1 MGRMYVKRH
10 AVARGRK
17 RYVYLRLVE
26 AYRDESGRVRHR
38 VLRTLGREDE
48 LKASGQL
55 EQLAASFARL
65 DPPPAGT
72 RRHVG
77 PLLLVGHYL
86 HRLGLVG
93 LIDDAAP
100 MRGRAMLTHGEVI
113 AALVA
118 NRLCA
123 PAPLYDVAGWA
134 SSAALAE
141 LFGVP
146 AGLLNDDRLGR
157 ALEALAPVAERV
169 RGELA
174 LAAAGRCGADLSR
187 LHLDMTAVRFTG
199 GYTGSALVEKG
210 WAADRTIAR
219 QVKTLQ
225 ASTRAGVAVYYRGH
239 PGASN
244 EAPCLADA
252 LERIGALAPA
262 GVVCVADSGFG
273 YLGRLCAADA
283 AGLRFVVPLRADTGW
298 AERFHTNV
306 DGGIHTLPTLGHCSK
321 REQRLPAEQ
330 RTVWKGLLRGFDV
343 DDEDTGAT
351 HRLRVAYIW
360 SSEQA
365 ASVADAR
372 ERALTKAEAAL
383 TRIRNGLGGRHY
395 KTRKQVDDRVATI
408 IGARI
413 TELITVTTGTAA
425 NGTPTIAWRRNPD
438 TIAAA
443 SALDGL
449 YAPATNLPDP
459 PERPLNAGDV
469 LDLYKDQWIVEQRH
483 RDLKQTLH
491 VRPIFLHNDD
501 RIHALIAVIGIAL
514 LVYGL
519 IEADLRG
526 ALGPDTPLP
535 GLLPEHR
542 DAVPTARAVLAAFTD
557 LHATYTSSGLVL
569 DRLTTVQR
577 LILAHLDVP
586 LPWPEIHST
595 TTTSKNPDHDP
606 QQCGKRA

>member
-1 MGRMYVKRH
+1 MYVKRH
-10 AVARGRK
+10 AIVKGGK

-26 AYRDESGRVRHR
+26 AYRDEQHRVRHR

-77 PLLLVGHYL
+77 PLLLVHHYL
-86 HRLGLVG
+86 ARLGLVG
-93 LIDDAAP
+93 LIDAAVP

-118 NRLCA
+118 NRLCG

-199 GYTGSALVEKG
+199 GYEGSALVAAG

-225 ASTRAGVAVYYRGH
+225 ACTTTGVAVYYRGH

-244 EAPCLADA
+244 EAPCVAAA
-252 LERIGALAPA
+252 LDHIRELAPP

-298 AERFHTNV
+298 AQWFAADI
-306 DGGIHTLPTLGHCSK
+306 DGGIDALGALDYCAQ
-321 REQRLPAEQ
+321 RQRRLPADQ
-330 RTVWKGLLRGFDV
+330 RTRWTAVLRDREVFD
-343 DDEDTGAT
+343 DDTGAT
-351 HRLRVAYIW
+351 HRLRIAYIW
-360 SSEQA
+360 SSEEA
-365 ASVADAR
+365 SSVAEAR
-372 ERALTKAEAAL
+372 DRALTTAEEAL
-383 TRIRNGLGGRHY
+383 TRIRNGLGGRYY
-395 KTRKQVDDRVATI
+395 KTKKQLDDRVAKI
-408 IGARI
+408 IGHRI
-413 TELITVTTGTAA
+413 ADLITVTTGVDDQDK
-425 NGTPTIAWRRNPD
+425 PTIAWHRNPD
-438 TIAAA
+438 AIT
-443 SALDGL
+443 SVSTLDGL
-449 YAPATNLPDP
+449 YALATNLPDP
-459 PERPLNAGDV
+459 PEHTLTTLDV
-469 LDLYKDQWIVEQRH
+469 LDIYKDQWIVEQRH

-491 VRPIFLHNDD
+491 VRPVFLHNDD
-501 RIHALIAVIGIAL
+501 RIHALIAVVGIAL

-519 IEADLRG
+519 IEADLRA

-535 GLLPEHR
+535 GLLPEGR
-542 DAVPTARAVLAAFTD
+542 DAIPTARALLTAFTD
-557 LHATYTSSGLVL
+557 LHATYTSGGGLVL
-569 DRLTTVQR
+569 DRLTPVQR
-577 LILAHLDVP
+577 LILAHLNIP
-586 LPWPEIHST
+586 LPWPETHST
-595 TTTSKNPDHDP
+595 TTRFTNPNHDP
-606 QQCGKRA
+606 QPCGKRA

>member
-1 MGRMYVKRH
+1 MYVKRH
-10 AVARGRK
+10 AVVKDGK

-65 DPPPAGT
+65 DPPPVGT

-77 PLLLVGHYL
+77 PLLLVRHYL
-86 HRLGLVG
+86 DRLGLVKV
-93 LIDDAAP
+93 IDDAAP

-113 AALVA
+113 TALVA
-118 NRLCA
+118 NRLCG

-134 SSAALAE
+134 SSAAVAE

-174 LAAAGRCGADLSR
+174 LAAASRCGADLSR

-239 PGASN
+239 PGAAN
-244 EAPCLADA
+244 EAPCVTDA
-252 LERIGALAPA
+252 LDLIRELAPP
-262 GVVCVADSGFG
+262 GVICVADSGFG

-283 AGLRFVVPLRADTGW
+283 TGLRFVVPLRADTGW
-298 AERFHTNV
+298 AERFGADVH
-306 DGGIHTLPTLGHCSK
+306 GGIDGLPQLHHCSK
-321 REQRLPAEQ
+321 RERRLPADQ

-343 DDEDTGAT
+343 NDEDTGIT

-360 SSEQA
+360 SSEEA

-383 TRIRNGLGGRHY
+383 TRIRNGLGGRYY
-395 KTRKQVDDRVATI
+395 KTRNQVDNRIATI
-408 IGARI
+408 VGARI
-413 TELITVTTGTAA
+413 AELITVTTGTAA
-425 NGTPTIAWRRNPD
+425 NGTPTITWRRNPD
-438 TIAAA
+438 AIATA

-449 YAPATNLPDP
+449 YALATNLPDP
-459 PERPLNAGDV
+459 PGRRLSALDV
-469 LDLYKDQWIVEQRH
+469 LEVYKDQWIVEQRH

-501 RIHALIAVIGIAL
+501 RIQALIAVIGIAL

-519 IEADLRG
+519 IEADLRA

-557 LHATYTSSGLVL
+557 LHATYTGSGLVL
-569 DRLTTVQR
+569 DRLSPVQR
-577 LILAHLDVP
+577 LILANLDIP
-586 LPWPEIHST
+586 LPWPETHTAT
-595 TTTSKNPDHDP
+595 TTFKCTDLDP
-606 QQCGKRA
+606 RSCGKRV